1 MWNAGFP
8 PPNTY
13 IRSKLSLWRSS
24 PAHVPAQWSTQT
36 TLKSCTLC
44 NPMASAVTCIA
55 VSFSESCLQQAPSP
69 APSVSSGP
77 GLISAQIALVLE
89 FIQFLCSHSMFVFA
103 FSLCSVQP
111 DLSGSYRACSVACVK
126 MLAHVPK
133 MGAEMRV
140 CLHFFVR
147 KSNALGAGNSPL
159 QSASRSVHKYLNL
172 EYDACSEEMLHSG
185 NVVRACDVIS
195 LYDLNQDPNLR

>member
-1 MWNAGFP
+1 MVTTAHAALTSMWNAGFP

-24 PAHVPAQWSTQT
+24 PAHVPAQWSTRT

-111 DLSGSYRACSVACVK
+111 DLSGVCRGRGLWKMFAHASKYRCFDVRVCICACVCYDAK
-126 MLAHVPK
+126 K
-133 MGAEMRV
+133 D
-140 CLHFFVR
+140 C
-147 KSNALGAGNSPL
+147 
-159 QSASRSVHKYLNL
+159 SRSWKFTLTVCKLVG
-172 EYDACSEEMLHSG
+172 A
-185 NVVRACDVIS
+185 
-195 LYDLNQDPNLR
+195 

>member
-1 MWNAGFP
+1 MHP
-8 PPNTY
+8 LQP
-13 IRSKLSLWRSS
+13 
-24 PAHVPAQWSTQT
+24 H
-36 TLKSCTLC
+36 
-44 NPMASAVTCIA
+44 ASAVTCIA

-133 MGAEMRV
+133 HGCQDACV
-140 CLHFFVR
+140 LAFFR
-147 KSNALGAGNSPL
+147 TKK
-159 QSASRSVHKYLNL
+159 QCSRSWKFTLTVCKSVRAQIFEPGIRCVLRRDVAQW
-172 EYDACSEEMLHSG
+172 ECSESM
-185 NVVRACDVIS
+185 
-195 LYDLNQDPNLR
+195 